1 MHKQMNK
8 FCPKCNS
15 YQTHT
20 VTLYKQGQSRTATA
34 QGWRRYNRKKKGY
47 GSQPKPVQKKFSKN
61 TKKITPKTKCNVC
74 GRITMMKAI
83 RLKKIEI
90 A

>member
-8 FCPKCNS
+8 YCPKCNS

-20 VTLYKQGQSRTATA
+20 VTLYKAGKRREMAQGQ
-34 QGWRRYNRKKKGY
+34 RRYVRKKKGY
-47 GSQPKPVQKKFSKN
+47 GSQPKPIQKKFAKN
-61 TKKITPKTKCNVC
+61 TKKITPKTKCGAC

-90 A
+90 T